1 MTSPFTAAC
10 VQNCADTDVRV
21 NIEEASHWVEQAS
34 GQGADLIALPEYFSF
49 IAPDDATLLAN
60 AYSESD
66 HPALSHFMRL
76 AKSLGAWVL
85 LGSLAIKVSETKVN
99 NRSYLLDAKGQIVAR
114 YNKIHLFDVSLR
126 SGETYR
132 ESNTVVPGDTAVLA
146 RTPWGMLGMSVCYD
160 LRFAYL
166 YRRLAQA
173 GASFLAIPAAF
184 TKTTGEAHWHV
195 LQRARAIET
204 GCYVFAPG
212 QHGVR
217 KSGRATY
224 GHSLIIDPWGEVL
237 ASGGEQAGYILAEID
252 PAKVIEARRM
262 IPALEHDRVVSGPGG
277 PESL

>member
-1 MTSPFTAAC
+1 MSAPFKVAC
-10 VQNCADTDVRV
+10 VQNCADTDLGA

-34 GQGADLIALPEYFSF
+34 AQGADLIALPEYFSF

-60 AYSESD
+60 AYNESD
-66 HPALSHFMRL
+66 HPALAHFMRL

-99 NRSYLLDAKGQIVAR
+99 NRSYLLDANGQLVAR
-114 YNKIHLFDVSLR
+114 YNKIHLFDVNLK

-132 ESNTVVPGDTAVLA
+132 ESATVAPGDAAVLA

-166 YRRLAQA
+166 YRRLAQG

-204 GCYVFAPG
+204 GCYVFSPG

-224 GHSLIIDPWGEVL
+224 GHSLIIDPWGRVL
-237 ASGGEQAGYILAEID
+237 ADGGEQAGYILAEVD

-277 PESL
+277 P

>member
-1 MTSPFTAAC
+1 MSAPFKVAC
-10 VQNCADTDVRV
+10 VQNCADTDLGA

-34 GQGADLIALPEYFSF
+34 AQGADLIALPEYFSF
-49 IAPDDATLLAN
+49 IAPDDATLLAS
-60 AYSESD
+60 AYNEPD
-66 HPALSHFMRL
+66 HPALAHFMRL

-85 LGSLAIKVSETKVN
+85 LGSLAIKVSETQVN
-99 NRSYLLDAKGQIVAR
+99 NRSYLLDANGELVAR
-114 YNKIHLFDVSLR
+114 YNKIHLFDVNLK

-132 ESNTVVPGDTAVLA
+132 ESAMVAPGDAAVLA

-166 YRRLAQA
+166 YRRLAQG

-204 GCYVFAPG
+204 GCYVFSPS

-224 GHSLIIDPWGEVL
+224 GHSLIIDPWGRVL
-237 ASGGEQAGYILAEID
+237 ADGGEQAGYILAEID

-277 PESL
+277 P

>member
-1 MTSPFTAAC
+1 MTSPFTVAC
-10 VQNCADTDVRV
+10 VQNCADTDLPA

-60 AYSESD
+60 AYSESE
-66 HPALSHFMRL
+66 HPALPHFMRL

-85 LGSLAIKVSETKVN
+85 LGSLAIKVSETRVN
-99 NRSYLLDAKGQIVAR
+99 NRSYLLDAKGQLVAR
-114 YNKIHLFDVSLR
+114 YNKIHLFDVNLK
-126 SGETYR
+126 SGEAYR
-132 ESNTVVPGDTAVLA
+132 ESTTVVPGDAAVLA

-166 YRRLAQA
+166 YRRLAQG

-204 GCYVFAPG
+204 GCYVFSPG
-212 QHGVR
+212 QYGVR
-217 KSGRATY
+217 KSGRTTY
-224 GHSLIIDPWGEVL
+224 GHSLIIDPWGQVL
-237 ASGGEQAGYILAEID
+237 ADGGEQAGYILAEID

-277 PESL
+277 P